1 MNSKDLLENADF
13 EGFIKSGNFDR
24 RTAEVLAKA
33 KVLNG
38 RLPILLDVNSYNE
51 DELPIIR
58 SIIEFR
64 ANNLKSQGRMLNGA
78 TKCLQSLRDKDNSDK
93 RAWVAMKVRE
103 NILIFIVNV
112 RTYEIDGCMS
122 LQVVETDER
131 DAVNYKGSLF

>member
-13 EGFIKSGNFDR
+13 EGFIKSGHFDR

-38 RLPILLDVNSYNE
+38 RLSIPVDVNSYNE
-51 DELPIIR
+51 EELPTIC

-64 ANNLKSQGRMLNGA
+64 ANNLKSQGRVLNGA

-93 RAWVAMKVRE
+93 RAWVAMEVHE

-112 RTYEIDGCMS
+112 RNYEIDGCMS
-122 LQVVETDER
+122 LQVVEPD
-131 DAVNYKGSLF
+131 

>member
-1 MNSKDLLENADF
+1 MNSKDLLENVDF
-13 EGFIKSGNFDR
+13 AGLIKFGHFDR

-38 RLPILLDVNSYNE
+38 RLSIPVDVDSYNE
-51 DELPIIR
+51 EELPTIC

-64 ANNLKSQGRMLNGA
+64 ANNLKSQGRVLNGA

-93 RAWVAMKVRE
+93 RAWVAMKVHE

-112 RTYEIDGCMS
+112 RNYEIDGCMS
-122 LQVVETDER
+122 LQVVEPD
-131 DAVNYKGSLF
+131 

>member
-13 EGFIKSGNFDR
+13 EGFIKSGHSDR

-33 KVLNG
+33 KVLHG
-38 RLPILLDVNSYNE
+38 RLPIPLDLNSYNE
-51 DELPIIR
+51 EEFPTLR

-64 ANNLKSQGRMLNGA
+64 ANNLKFQGSVLNGA
-78 TKCLQSLRDKDNSDK
+78 TKCLQSLRDKDNSHK
-93 RAWVAMKVRE
+93 RTWVAMKVHE

-122 LQVVETDER
+122 LKVVEPD
-131 DAVNYKGSLF
+131 